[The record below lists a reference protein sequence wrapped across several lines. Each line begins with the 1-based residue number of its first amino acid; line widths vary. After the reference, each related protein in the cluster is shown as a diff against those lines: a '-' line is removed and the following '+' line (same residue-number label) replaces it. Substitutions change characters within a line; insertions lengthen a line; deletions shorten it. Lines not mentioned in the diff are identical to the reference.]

1 MPTAVYNMFDNDNE
15 DDNTI
20 EYTRITSHQIWSL
33 TKKKKKFQN
42 VACKRFLQTNVLMTL
57 QPASWLF
64 PLDLRGL
71 RAKGRSET
79 ELTGTTD

>member
-1 MPTAVYNMFDNDNE
+1 MPTAVYNKFDNGNE

-20 EYTRITSHQIWSL
+20 EYTQITSHQIWSFYQ
-33 TKKKKKFQN
+33 KQIFQN
-42 VACKRFLQTNVLMTL
+42 EACKRFLQTNVLTIL

-71 RAKGRSET
+71 RAKGRSEAG
-79 ELTGTTD
+79 LTGTTD